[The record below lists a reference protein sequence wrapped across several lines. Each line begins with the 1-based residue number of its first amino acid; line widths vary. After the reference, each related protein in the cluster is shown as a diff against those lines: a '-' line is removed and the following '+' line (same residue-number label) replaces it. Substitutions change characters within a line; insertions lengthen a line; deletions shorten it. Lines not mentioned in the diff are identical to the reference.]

1 MCPFV
6 VQESY
11 LRNTYIHAY
20 ILYIH
25 TYCCAYINDGT
36 YMHDGI
42 YMHTNIINTVSIHF
56 STKAKDELS
65 KIGVKY
71 GVLELDVS

>member
-1 MCPFV
+1 MNCT
-6 VQESY
+6 
-11 LRNTYIHAY
+11 LN
-20 ILYIH
+20 
-25 TYCCAYINDGT
+25 N
-36 YMHDGI
+36 I
-42 YMHTNIINTVSIHF
+42 YKKHMVIIKYSCFNWMY